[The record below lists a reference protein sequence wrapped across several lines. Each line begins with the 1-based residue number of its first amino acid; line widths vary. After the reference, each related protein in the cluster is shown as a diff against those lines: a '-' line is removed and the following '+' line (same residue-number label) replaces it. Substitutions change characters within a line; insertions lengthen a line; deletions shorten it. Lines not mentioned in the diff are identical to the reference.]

1 MHFSVED
8 VDLAELTSRLQARL
22 GGAAPVGY
30 LDGRTALRDAVT
42 EELGCSELEAEEIVD
57 TLVAQG
63 FVHYEGNPSA
73 AIDDDR
79 GWSIRGGARQPM
91 S

>member
-1 MHFSVED
+1 VQSSLDD
-8 VDLAELTSRLQARL
+8 VDLAELTRRLQARL
-22 GGAAPVGY
+22 GGSAPVGY

-42 EELGCSELEAEEIVD
+42 EELGCSQLEAEEIVD

-63 FVHYEGNPSA
+63 FVHYEGNPGA

-79 GWSIRGGARQPM
+79 GWSIGEAARPPT